1 MKSTDQDI
9 QVAPVGLDEGKTQA
23 RPSTECPAL
32 VCPSNPIR
40 GAMLGFALGLLLWA
54 PLIFGTLWLV
64 LR

>member
-1 MKSTDQDI
+1 MTNLPATAADESTP
-9 QVAPVGLDEGKTQA
+9 A
-23 RPSTECPAL
+23 AL

-40 GAMLGFALGLLLWA
+40 GAMLGFGLGLLLWA